1 MSEKEKPLPEPPKT
15 PLGRKRFEEREED
28 VPLMADRMA
37 VAMAEGK
44 LEEFMKKEL
53 PDNDYARTLASM
65 MMGMTGMMPSGVLPP
80 LSGKAPAERS
90 DKTEEANPPE
100 GISSGV
106 QTPED
111 VINAVQSGD
120 VKNVMEI
127 LAREHKKRSPG
138 SASILAEEK
147 KTDDIPGLGDV
158 EKETLN
164 QLIKIASENNVSI
177 DWTVLRALKLYIRE
191 YRKTGRL

>member
-1 MSEKEKPLPEPPKT
+1 VSEKEKPLPKPPKT
-15 PLGRKRFEEREED
+15 PLGKKRFKEGEED

-44 LEEFMKKEL
+44 LEEFMKQEM

-65 MMGMTGMMPSGVLPP
+65 MMGMTGMTPSGVLPP
-80 LSGKAPAERS
+80 LSGKAPQGS
-90 DKTEEANPPE
+90 DKTEEADPPE

-138 SASILAEEK
+138 SASILAEER
-147 KTDDIPGLGDV
+147 KTDDIPGLSDV